1 MFLFL
6 FIVIVVIML
15 VAALV
20 VGKVQILQG
29 NENTFFAGLYNGFMR
44 SLLNKLSGGK

>member
-1 MFLFL
+1 MFL
-6 FIVIVVIML
+6 FIVIVLVIAL